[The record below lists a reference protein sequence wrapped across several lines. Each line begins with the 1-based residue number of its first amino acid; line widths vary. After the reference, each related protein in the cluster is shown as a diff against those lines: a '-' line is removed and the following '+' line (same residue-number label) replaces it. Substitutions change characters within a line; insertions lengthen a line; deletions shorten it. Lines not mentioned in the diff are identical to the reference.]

1 MLINGVLALFFSPA
15 SLKGFNTEYE
25 PFFFFCSGEKTVGT
39 IFYFTVTS
47 HLNDLPSLLRYLAK
61 ETPEKFWPKL
71 DSNPDLCDA
80 GAVLPQLSYGANW
93 EQVIICVKDK
103 AVDSGC
109 MRFS

>member
-1 MLINGVLALFFSPA
+1 MSPFSFSVPVRKLWVQFFTLLSLLFLFSVV
-15 SLKGFNTEYE
+15 
-25 PFFFFCSGEKTVGT
+25 KTVGT
-39 IFYFTVTS
+39 IFYFTVIS

-93 EQVIICVKDK
+93 EQVVICVKDK
-103 AVDSGC
+103 AVVSGC